1 MENLVFWVGIRHFNI
16 ELVLLILL
24 RVYRGVFQFQTH
36 RNEHVTVIKAKC
48 CKRICPKSMEN
59 TSSKSKTSPKF
70 FTAKPLLILADIGI
84 DFGGAARACV
94 PLLIEKCICFH
105 QLLPVWFGA
114 LLSGLYREWRYIN
127 LEIRYDT
134 TLCPSNILVIPPYF

>member
-94 PLLIEKCICFH
+94 PLLIEKCISVITS
-105 QLLPVWFGA
+105 LVRSATEWSLP
-114 LLSGLYREWRYIN
+114 
-127 LEIRYDT
+127 
-134 TLCPSNILVIPPYF
+134 